1 MAYPSDPSQNSL
13 FRSKG
18 MPSIIALLLSALALL
33 LSGCPYNAGHFDS
46 PRYDYNARR
55 PPPRQARLL
64 RWVSERVCEVEYYR
78 GQDRWTWLIYV
89 LSPAEIATGSIE
101 RANLPDWVDSG
112 KVPAADQSLL
122 RILESE
128 FPAGCHID
136 LSYPLA
142 KGDLESEE
150 VQGVTSLSMFLATVK
165 KSSGQ

>member
-1 MAYPSDPSQNSL
+1 M
-13 FRSKG
+13 
-18 MPSIIALLLSALALL
+18 
-33 LSGCPYNAGHFDS
+33 
-46 PRYDYNARR
+46 
-55 PPPRQARLL
+55 
-64 RWVSERVCEVEYYR
+64 
-78 GQDRWTWLIYV
+78 

-122 RILESE
+122 RIMESE